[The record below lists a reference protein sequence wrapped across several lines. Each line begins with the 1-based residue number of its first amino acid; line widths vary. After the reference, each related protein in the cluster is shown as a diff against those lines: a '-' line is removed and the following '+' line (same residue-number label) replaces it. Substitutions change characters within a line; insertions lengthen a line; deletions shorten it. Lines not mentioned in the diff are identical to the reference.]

1 MNDAAG
7 ADDQATNRAPAEG
20 LGPEASA
27 EQRLVRT
34 GRMID
39 LLHSEGVS
47 DADIASAAEN
57 HHLSLLAIERLA
69 RPGRTRYDIDEM
81 AEMTGIT
88 PDMIVRMWRS
98 FGLTEPRPGDRTFND
113 ADGELLATI
122 SRLLEIEIIDD
133 DLTMQMS
140 RVIGSSLARVASALV
155 DTLDNS
161 EEIELI
167 QDDEVDPA
175 VREQVLAERSRR
187 TEQFAPIAP
196 ILIPTLLEI
205 MSQVWRRHLQASAE
219 ARLMRS
225 KAGVDRSHLVVGFA
239 DLVGFTALS
248 QQIGPH
254 ELAEVVE
261 RFETLAYDTIGSLGG
276 RVVKMIGDEVMFAVP
291 HERPAAEIALRLA
304 EGYAADDDLS
314 DVRVAL
320 AAGPVLQREADLFG
334 PVVNLAARVVGLA
347 FPASVVCTA
356 EVRDALVGDVDYEWR
371 DIGNR
376 RVKDIGRVP
385 LYVLRRAEAPERPRS
400 RREQVEARLAA
411 RQEARLA
418 EMEDWRTRRRRRR
431 GDDGSSRDI
440 SGESAANDTEPGR
453 PD

>member
-1 MNDAAG
+1 MTDRAVPDDAATDRDEPG
-7 ADDQATNRAPAEG
+7 PE
-20 LGPEASA
+20 GPEASA
-27 EQRLVRT
+27 DQRPLPT
-34 GRMID
+34 GLMID

-47 DADIASAAEN
+47 DADIASAAEA

-69 RPGRTRYDIDEM
+69 RPGRTRYDLDEM
-81 AEMTGIT
+81 AKMTGIT

-113 ADGELLATI
+113 ADGELLSTI
-122 SRLLEIEIIDD
+122 GRLLEVEVIDD

-155 DTLDNS
+155 DTLDNRD
-161 EEIELI
+161 EIELI
-167 QDDEVDPA
+167 EDEEVDPA
-175 VREQVLAERSRR
+175 VRDLVLADRMRR
-187 TEQFAPIAP
+187 VEQFAPIAP
-196 ILIPTLLEI
+196 ILIPTLLDI
-205 MSQVWRRHLQASAE
+205 MGQVWRRHLQASAE

-225 KAGVDRSHLVVGFA
+225 QAGGDRSHLVVGFA

-261 RFETLAYDTIGSLGG
+261 RFETLAYDTIGGLGG

-356 EVRDALVGDVDYEWR
+356 EVRDALIGDVDYEWR

-431 GDDGSSRDI
+431 GDDGVSKDSIDE
-440 SGESAANDTEPGR
+440 GTVVDPG
-453 PD
+453 PDPGV